1 MKNKIIYNFILIDI
15 YMSSSAFI
23 NYKIPNVIHQTF
35 IDKKL
40 PPDIARIVL
49 NNKKVCSKCKF
60 VFYDDSD
67 CDNFIKT
74 RFSARVYNA
83 YKKINNVYGAMK
95 ADFFRYCVLYKIG
108 GIYLDIKSVISY
120 PILKLI
126 NKDDT
131 CILDVPRNDKEPYRI
146 FSPTYE
152 QWLLM
157 FSPNHPYLL
166 EMINMMVHYIEN
178 KYVPRLENYNLS
190 TKQKILHITGPDAFT
205 KAINKYIKK
214 NNKVLHRNID
224 YDKYFNINVL
234 GEGYKDMYRYYNKKH
249 YSQYNE
255 PFYK

>member
-1 MKNKIIYNFILIDI
+1 
-15 YMSSSAFI
+15 MSSSAFI